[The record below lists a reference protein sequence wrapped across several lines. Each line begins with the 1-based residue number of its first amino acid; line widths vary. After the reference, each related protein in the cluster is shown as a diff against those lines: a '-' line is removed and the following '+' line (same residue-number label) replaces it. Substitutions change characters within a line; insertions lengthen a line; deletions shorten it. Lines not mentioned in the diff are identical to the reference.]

1 MAALRA
7 LRWFCCSLPRK
18 PAHHPGN
25 PTLTRARLAS
35 SCHQVVSWLK
45 SYQGEGPW
53 EGTGWEPR
61 GGSWCPGT
69 DTRAGSMRKEAA
81 IEDDGEEAYGSRA

>member
-1 MAALRA
+1 MGGYGLGA
-7 LRWFCCSLPRK
+7 K
-18 PAHHPGN
+18 
-25 PTLTRARLAS
+25 
-35 SCHQVVSWLK
+35 
-45 SYQGEGPW
+45 
-53 EGTGWEPR
+53 